1 MSRIAIVTDSTA
13 DIPENLAHQY
23 QIHIVPNIVV
33 IDGKSYED
41 GKGISRQEFYETLPF
56 MNAYPTTSTA
66 PPGIYQQLYGK
77 ILTNGA
83 DRIVSIH
90 ASSKLSGIFN
100 AARLGAQAFDNKV
113 KVIDS
118 ESLSLGLGFQV
129 LAAAE
134 AAKTQP
140 LSEILSIIKDVRSKV
155 QLVAMLDTLEYV
167 RRSGRVSWARAQ
179 IGELL
184 RIKPFLTIKDGS
196 VIRIGEV
203 RTRKN
208 GIKRLREMLQSYGPL
223 KQLAI
228 LHSHAEDDA
237 NQFHEKMSA
246 LVPTPPLLVYV
257 TTVIGTHVG
266 PNGLGF
272 VALTI

>member
-13 DIPENLAHQY
+13 DIPEELALEHQIY
-23 QIHIVPNIVV
+23 IVPNIVV
-33 IDGKSYED
+33 IDGNSFED
-41 GKGISRQEFYETLPF
+41 GKGISRQEFYENLPF
-56 MNAYPTTSTA
+56 MNTHPTTSTA
-66 PPGIYQQLYGK
+66 APGIYHELYGK
-77 ILTNGA
+77 ILNNGA
-83 DRIVSIH
+83 DQIVSIH

-100 AARLGAQAFDNKV
+100 AARLGAQAYDNKV

-134 AAKTQP
+134 ATMTQS
-140 LSEILSIIKDVRSKV
+140 LSEILSTTNDVRSKV

-196 VIRIGEV
+196 VIRIGEA

-208 GIKRLREMLQSYGPL
+208 GISRLREMMLSFGPL

-228 LHSHAEDDA
+228 LHSHAEADA
-237 NQFHEKMSA
+237 NQLHAEMSA

-272 VALTI
+272 VALPV